1 MSRSNSKSGAETPK
15 NYELIIR
22 FVGNVKDLE
31 IPLSSEIQLKDVS
44 TPFIRR
50 RIRSAKPALARK
62 RLKLIHNGR
71 VLMNHT
77 DFDKELGYYRNMDR
91 DPGAPVRIYI
101 HCMVGEDLTDEEL
114 AHEEKLEKQP
124 TKSTTEAPKG
134 FDRFLSQGFS
144 QQDVADLRNQFRR
157 MHGGYLSGQSEDAM
171 RNLEDRWIDSTVNN
185 EIDEF
190 PAGLDVAG
198 GAQAPDNGAPVNGA
212 GAQAGGAQNGSNQNG
227 GFVTRPIN
235 IHKDLFVGVCIGF
248 FLGVF
253 AVLLLSM
260 DVQGVFNKRTRM
272 AIVSGIIVNISFGVL
287 KVWS

>member
-1 MSRSNSKSGAETPK
+1 MSGINSKSGK
-15 NYELIIR
+15 GSSKQYELIIR

-31 IPLSSEIQLKDVS
+31 IPLSSEMQLKDVS
-44 TPFIRR
+44 TPIIRR
-50 RIRSAKPALARK
+50 RIRGAKPALARK

-77 DFDKELGYYRNMDR
+77 DFEKELGYYRNMER
-91 DPGAPVRIYI
+91 EAGAPVRIYI

-124 TKSTTEAPKG
+124 QKSTTEAPKG

-144 QQDVADLRNQFRR
+144 QQDVADLRSQFRR
-157 MHGGYLSGQSEDAM
+157 IHGGYLSGQSEDSM
-171 RNLEDRWIDSTVNN
+171 LNLEDRWIDSTVNN

-190 PAGLDVAG
+190 PAGLEASGDTQAG
-198 GAQAPDNGAPVNGA
+198 GAPGNGA
-212 GAQAGGAQNGSNQNG
+212 GAQASGAANGANQNG
-227 GFVTRPIN
+227 GFVSRSVN

-260 DVQGVFNKRTRM
+260 DIQGVFNKRTRM
-272 AIVSGIIVNISFGVL
+272 AIVSGVIVNISFGIL